1 MGVDLKLIG
10 ERYSLIVLIFFIS
23 YVLLQPPAT
32 VVLRKVGPRTFLP
45 TITILWG
52 ATMICFGFVKQWYE
66 LLPLRIILGI
76 FEAGFFPVSDLCHR
90 PFNPLANFTLPL
102 TQHHHH
108 RAAPTSSHAG
118 TRVTSSRSATQSS
131 TSSAA

>member
-10 ERYSLIVLIFFIS
+10 ERYSIIVLIFFIS

-32 VVLRKVGPRTFLP
+32 VVLRKIGPRTFLP

-52 ATMICFGFVKQWYE
+52 ATMVGFGFVTEWHQ
-66 LLPLRIILGI
+66 LIPLRIILGI
-76 FEAGFFPVSDLCHR
+76 FEAGFFPVFLPC
-90 PFNPLANFTLPL
+90 NPSKRSTL
-102 TQHHHH
+102 TNTKSY
-108 RAAPTSSHAG
+108 RAAPTSSLAG
-118 TRVTSSRSATQSS
+118 TRATSSKSATQSS

>member
-10 ERYSLIVLIFFIS
+10 ERYSIIVLIFFIS
-23 YVLLQPPAT
+23 YVMLQPPAT

-66 LLPLRIILGI
+66 LIPLRIVLGV
-76 FEAGFFPVSDLCHR
+76 FEAGFFPVCRLR
-90 PFNPLANFTLPL
+90 Y
-102 TQHHHH
+102 
-108 RAAPTSSHAG
+108 
-118 TRVTSSRSATQSS
+118 
-131 TSSAA
+131 